1 MMQWWRKIFPGR
13 SGKTTPAELNR
24 EASLHYQRG
33 NHFFDTKASGAA
45 LKEWRRAA
53 EIWRLAA
60 GPGRRMAA
68 RLIHLRTVLVFLAI
82 MVLIYAMIFTFFPRS
97 RWEMILMSGGPQQN
111 RAWWERFLDNGRP
124 QPPGGGH
131 KLGVREWW
139 EGFKQRLR
147 GQKRREIGRTRGGR
161 PRIDE
166 RWEKLLRRYGRY
178 GPFFSSD
185 LDVNIISGYGLSGL
199 GDYQNAVKV
208 FEKGVKKNATPGKL
222 ADLYQGLANAHYYK
236 GYVYQKDG
244 LAKYDMELIR
254 KSLKA
259 YEQALAFQPR
269 PISYGNLG
277 WMYFLVKEYEKSAE
291 NSRRAL
297 SMNPGLEYV
306 QLNLGLVYMM
316 QDRVYDAY
324 QVYNNFLRRNP
335 SKDTYRGGINDLRE
349 VIRDNPGRYPF
360 AYLFVGLLSLK
371 QGNYP
376 LARDS
381 LKRFRTMPYIGNYWR
396 EIADANLRELN
407 LSPLPR

>member
-1 MMQWWRKIFPGR
+1 MRWWRKIFPGR
-13 SGKTTPAELNR
+13 KAETTPTELNR

-33 NHFFDTKASGAA
+33 NHFFDSKAWGAA

-53 EIWRLAA
+53 EIWRLAS

-68 RLIHLRTVLVFLAI
+68 RLIHLRAVLVFLAI
-82 MVLIYAMIFTFFPRS
+82 MILIYMMIFTIFPRS
-97 RWEMILMSGGPQQN
+97 RWEMILMAGGPQQN
-111 RAWWERFLDNGRP
+111 RAWWERYLDNGRP
-124 QPPGGGH
+124 QPPGSGH

-139 EGFKQRLR
+139 EGFKKRLQ
-147 GQKRREIGRTRGGR
+147 GQKSREIARSRGGR
-161 PRIDE
+161 PKIDE

-199 GDYQNAVKV
+199 GDYQNSVKV
-208 FEKGVKKNATPGKL
+208 FEKGVENTSVPEKL

-244 LAKYDMELIR
+244 LAKYDMKLVR

-259 YEQALAFQPR
+259 YEQALAYQAR

-277 WMYFLVKEYEKSAE
+277 WMYFLVKDYEKAAAY
-291 NSRRAL
+291 SRRAL

-316 QDRVYDAY
+316 QHRVYDAY
-324 QVYNNFLRRNP
+324 QVYERFLRRNP

-349 VIRDNPGRYPF
+349 VIRDNPAGYPF
-360 AYLFVGLLSLK
+360 AYLFVGMLALK
-371 QGNYP
+371 QGDYG
-376 LARDS
+376 LARES
-381 LKRFRTMPYIGNYWR
+381 LGRFRAMPYIGRFWR
-396 EIADANLRELN
+396 EIADNKLREMDI
-407 LSPLPR
+407 STHPR

>member
-1 MMQWWRKIFPGR
+1 MTRWWRKVFSGR
-13 SGKTTPAELNR
+13 KRETTPAELNR

-33 NHFFDTKASGAA
+33 NHFFDSKAWGAA
-45 LKEWRRAA
+45 LKEWRRAT
-53 EIWRLAA
+53 EIWRLAS

-68 RLIHLRTVLVFLAI
+68 RLIHLRTVLVFLAT
-82 MVLIYAMIFTFFPRS
+82 MMLVYTLIFTFFPRS
-97 RWEMILMSGGPQQN
+97 RWEMILMAGGAQDN

-147 GQKRREIGRTRGGR
+147 GQKRREIARQRGGR
-161 PRIDE
+161 PKIDE

-178 GPFFSSD
+178 GPFFNSD

-199 GDYQNAVKV
+199 GDYKNSVKV
-208 FEKGVKKNATPGKL
+208 FEKGVEKTTAPEKL

-236 GYVYQKDG
+236 GYVHQKDG
-244 LAKYDMELIR
+244 LAKYDMELVQ

-259 YEQALAFQPR
+259 YERALAFQPR

-277 WMYFLVKEYEKSAE
+277 WMYFLVKDYEKASE
-291 NSRRAL
+291 YSRRAL

-316 QDRVYDAY
+316 QQKVYDAY
-324 QVYNNFLRRNP
+324 LVYNNFLRRNP

-360 AYLFVGLLSLK
+360 AYLFVGMLSLK
-371 QGNYP
+371 QGNYG

-381 LKRFRTMPYIGNYWR
+381 LNRFSTMPFVGKFWR
-396 EIADANLRELN
+396 EIADKKLREMDI
-407 LSPLPR
+407 STLPR